1 MDRSVAAWAMIRHYD
16 ADGAEAVVDLIA
28 FLDGLR
34 QAVEKTFPRARSF
47 VRPGFD
53 RLDQNG

>member
-1 MDRSVAAWAMIRHYD
+1 MDRSIAAWAMIRHYD
-16 ADGAEAVVDLIA
+16 ADGAEAVVDLIS

-47 VRPGFD
+47 VRPGFESFD
-53 RLDQNG
+53 LNG